1 MPLSLDPETVTLLR
15 ETLDDAWSCLRP
27 EQQAT
32 MQKTALAVRI
42 LKSAAQGERDRSAR
56 DAALDLAVCRRANC
70 PGSFLLAGS
79 ELPIENRVTEI
90 KVGSGNAFRS
100 KYDPQFGRVSCGI

>member
-1 MPLSLDPETVTLLR
+1 MTDKASMPLSLDPETVTLLR

-42 LKSAAQGERDRSAR
+42 LKSAAAQGERDRERLR
-56 DAALDLAVCRRANC
+56 DAALDLA
-70 PGSFLLAGS
+70 
-79 ELPIENRVTEI
+79 
-90 KVGSGNAFRS
+90 
-100 KYDPQFGRVSCGI
+100 